1 MSQQCP
7 LFSFKYICAGLASAA
22 PRDNWGGCVVETP
35 SRRRRRRCVLLA
47 CCCAVLTQ
55 ALNCVRT
62 SHSSRPCQQP
72 SFSEMAARSG
82 PRTRCSP
89 VMTKRNLSKARAS
102 SVVAGRQ
109 RPAATHKQSKIFRQG
124 SVDRAASGTELHI
137 PVVQPPPLSPKYQA
151 RQAWSRRT
159 PFSGRRIAGQLAR

>member
-1 MSQQCP
+1 MCCP
-7 LFSFKYICAGLASAA
+7 TRIVRQERYCTTTPHTHAKVSMTINSSPTTRKYVPNSCRNNARCFRLNNICAGLASAA

-72 SFSEMAARSG
+72 SFSEMAARGG
-82 PRTRCSP
+82 PRTRRSP
-89 VMTKRNLSKARAS
+89 VMTKRNLPRAGKWRKDKWY
-102 SVVAGRQ
+102 VR
-109 RPAATHKQSKIFRQG
+109 
-124 SVDRAASGTELHI
+124 
-137 PVVQPPPLSPKYQA
+137 
-151 RQAWSRRT
+151 
-159 PFSGRRIAGQLAR
+159 